1 MEANVREVRRSAG
14 ERRARARIQ
23 ELFHGLIRS
32 RCREGEIAVPDAL
45 PSLSRLALRKQRYFA
60 VPGMYGGFSYEL
72 QEHDGTLSLVAESW
86 CRIADGSERRH
97 VVTEEQVLLTEEGCV
112 QS

>member
-14 ERRARARIQ
+14 ERRARACIQ

-45 PSLSRLALRKQRYFA
+45 PSLSRLGLGKQRYFA

-72 QEHDGTLSLVAESW
+72 QEHEGKLTLVAESW
-86 CRIADGSERRH
+86 CRLVDGSERRH
-97 VVTEEQVLLTEEGCV
+97 VVTDEQVLLTEEGCV
-112 QS
+112 Q